1 MKAKDLSR
9 RKLRSKQIITLKYE
23 NFINIPKLNLKITH
37 YMHLYWLSFAC
48 FARKYLERKENT
60 KIFLNL
66 KQSKILVNNNNNK
79 IRHHSKNNL
88 QILCLLVSILV
99 YIEFLCQYIRT

>member
-37 YMHLYWLSFAC
+37 YMPLYWLSFAC
-48 FARKYLERKENT
+48 FARKYL
-60 KIFLNL
+60 
-66 KQSKILVNNNNNK
+66 
-79 IRHHSKNNL
+79 
-88 QILCLLVSILV
+88 
-99 YIEFLCQYIRT
+99 

>member
-37 YMHLYWLSFAC
+37 YMPLY
-48 FARKYLERKENT
+48 
-60 KIFLNL
+60 
-66 KQSKILVNNNNNK
+66 
-79 IRHHSKNNL
+79 
-88 QILCLLVSILV
+88 
-99 YIEFLCQYIRT
+99 